1 MNKIIPL
8 IAILDVIAAGG
19 VSGCHKEKNSDRE
32 TIKTNKTE
40 VIFSANGGFDSL
52 ETTNYSYWW
61 ILQVRL
67 VSLPDIDSTLYPAP
81 NEAVT
86 ADWLLIESDK
96 NKLYMR
102 AQPNLSE
109 SNRQARVDMS
119 VGNSFKSIDIIQEAK

>member
-40 VIFSANGGFDSL
+40 VIFSANGGFDSV

-67 VSLPDIDSTLYPAP
+67 VRLPDIDSTLYPAP

>member
-40 VIFSANGGFDSL
+40 VIFSANGGLDSV

-67 VSLPDIDSTLYPAP
+67 VKLPDIDSTLYPAP

>member
-19 VSGCHKEKNSDRE
+19 VSGCHKEKNSDWG

-40 VIFSANGGFDSL
+40 VVFSANGGFDSV

-61 ILQVRL
+61 ILQVK
-67 VSLPDIDSTLYPAP
+67 LPDIDSTLYPAP

-119 VGNSFKSIDIIQEAK
+119 VGNSFKIIDIIQEAK

>member
-61 ILQVRL
+61 ILQVKL

>member
-19 VSGCHKEKNSDRE
+19 VSGCHKEKNSDWE

-40 VIFSANGGFDSL
+40 VVFSANGGFDSV

-61 ILQVRL
+61 ILQVK
-67 VSLPDIDSTLYPAP
+67 LPDIDSTLYPDP

-102 AQPNLSE
+102 TQPNLSE

-119 VGNSFKSIDIIQEAK
+119 VGNSFKIIDIIQEAK